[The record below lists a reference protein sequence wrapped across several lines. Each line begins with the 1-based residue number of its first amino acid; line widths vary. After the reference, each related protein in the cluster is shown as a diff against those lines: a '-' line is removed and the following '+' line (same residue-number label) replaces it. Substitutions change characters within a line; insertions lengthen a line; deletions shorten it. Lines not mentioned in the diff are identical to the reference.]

1 MLMDAIAS
9 LSPCAREILHAG
21 AKRLEPLHSAVSTPL
36 LPVDHAYLIHYSR
49 AKERRA
55 FQLQQ
60 LPLLGLN
67 ISVVMAYDRQEI
79 GREVLACTGLV
90 DVGVP
95 MLGTNLSIA
104 SEPAYLS
111 QSLKL
116 HVALYHMAIHGW
128 RVAMILED
136 DVVVRWEY
144 VGFFGA
150 AVLNAT
156 AGRDPAGWL
165 PRAKVHKWLD
175 RPPVS
180 AEYGFSVLFGGSY
193 DPGGNDM
200 VCCSDGPLANVTR
213 PKPRDLRGFGMMPIS
228 GAAITA
234 ASVQHVLRSLPF
246 SNAYD
251 IVLADSRVASG
262 NQSGQWLIKPCA
274 FVPSAVLQKGKI
286 VTHQH
291 QVHERGKWLEYA
303 KSEARRTGRL

>member
-1 MLMDAIAS
+1 MDIMTS
-9 LSPCAREILHAG
+9 MSPCAREILHAG
-21 AKRLEPLHSAVSTPL
+21 ARRLEPLHGAASTPL
-36 LPVDHAYLIHYSR
+36 LPVDHAYLIHYTR
-49 AKERRA
+49 AKERWA

-60 LPLLGLN
+60 LPLIGLN
-67 ISVVMAYDRQEI
+67 ISVVTAYDRQEI
-79 GREVLACTGLV
+79 GRDVLACTGLV
-90 DVGVP
+90 DVAVP

-116 HVALYHMAIHGW
+116 HVALYHMAVCGW

-136 DVVVRWEY
+136 DVRVRWEY
-144 VGFFGA
+144 LEFFGA
-150 AVLNAT
+150 GVLNAT
-156 AGRDPAGWL
+156 AGRDPAEWL
-165 PRAKVHKWLD
+165 SRAKAHKWLG

-193 DPGGNDM
+193 DPSGNDM
-200 VCCSDGPLANVTR
+200 ICCDDGPLANVTR

-234 ASVQHVLRSLPF
+234 AGAKHVLRSLPF

-251 IVLADSRVASG
+251 IVLGDSRVASG
-262 NQSGQWLIKPCA
+262 NQSGQWFIKPCA
-274 FVPSAVLQKGKI
+274 FVPSAVLQKGKV
-286 VTHQH
+286 VTRQQ

-303 KSEARRTGRL
+303 RAEARRSSGRL